1 MDPVLKLVQVKQ
13 ERSILDISQSRGHI
27 NQGLAD
33 DNIDMKRTEYKLW
46 NSIHI
51 HISYF
56 CILVNEHSHFTS
68 LLFNFITVSNPSI
81 SAVYMF
87 TRYSLSIGTIPRYF
101 RWVHSLQLAGSPLIA
116 PAHIVLPFLKPNN
129 HSLQIEKPAWL
140 WGLRSALCAQLSVV
154 VVAPSVHF

>member
-13 ERSILDISQSRGHI
+13 ERSILDISQYAGHI

-33 DNIDMKRTEYKLW
+33 DIIDMKRTEYKLW
-46 NSIHI
+46 Y
-51 HISYF
+51 SYF
-56 CILVNEHSHFTS
+56 CILVNEHFTS

-101 RWVHSLQLAGSPLIA
+101 R
-116 PAHIVLPFLKPNN
+116 
-129 HSLQIEKPAWL
+129 
-140 WGLRSALCAQLSVV
+140 
-154 VVAPSVHF
+154 